1 MNDIFSLIIIALILI
16 LVIGIFIR
24 ISIRMRR
31 GGGSLTTIVLG
42 ATDHFLIKDKSKAA
56 ETIVDE
62 NAGKRFVSQPSD
74 EPKIPGWR
82 SVEKE
87 NTGNLN

>member
-1 MNDIFSLIIIALILI
+1 MNDILSLIIIALILI

-24 ISIRMRR
+24 ISIMMRR

-42 ATDHFLIKDKSKAA
+42 ATDHFLIKEKSKAA

-74 EPKIPGWR
+74 EPKIPGWTPM
-82 SVEKE
+82 KE
-87 NTGNLN
+87 QDTDT